1 MSIKVFPWCFRQGIS
16 FLFAEWDWR
25 YKHKEFHQ
33 LFLKYHTDQESNSHE
48 RKVASVVQIYPKF
61 ISRMHRWL
69 IIFHILTKSIYSYS
83 SLERISRDQV
93 ILCLRVKMLYSQY
106 RKYYRKWSRVQGLSV
121 DLFSEQIKKK
131 NNSTNILMT
140 QERLKKINTVE
151 IIPLDFDEIRT
162 KVQSSVASVF
172 YVVVLEASVARILA
186 PHHR

>member
-1 MSIKVFPWCFRQGIS
+1 M
-16 FLFAEWDWR
+16 
-25 YKHKEFHQ
+25 
-33 LFLKYHTDQESNSHE
+33 
-48 RKVASVVQIYPKF
+48 
-61 ISRMHRWL
+61 
-69 IIFHILTKSIYSYS
+69 
-83 SLERISRDQV
+83 
-93 ILCLRVKMLYSQY
+93 
-106 RKYYRKWSRVQGLSV
+106 QGLSV